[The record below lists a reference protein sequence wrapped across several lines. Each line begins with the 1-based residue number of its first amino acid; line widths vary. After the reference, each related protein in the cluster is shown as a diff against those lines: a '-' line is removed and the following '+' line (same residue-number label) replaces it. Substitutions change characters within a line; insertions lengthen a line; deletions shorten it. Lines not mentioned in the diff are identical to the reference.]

1 MFAAAGIILISILCV
16 SHLYLKSSTPRSFAA
31 AIAAVIAV
39 IAALGYYE
47 IASDTLISKGYG
59 GQWVQP
65 AIFASI
71 FLAVLVVT
79 KLLADYLLPRDV
91 DFGQIPARIAGVV
104 CGAIAGLVISGALF
118 IAIAMS
124 PLALKWPYAR
134 FEQGN
139 INITSPKSSLLN
151 SDEIVAALFS
161 WISKGSMSSGKSF
174 AVYHANFIDQ
184 LHLNRH
190 KAKEYDVYMITAAE
204 AVVLPEKNAVRIED
218 VDQRSFTIVRMGIK
232 GGEIDRGGAMGKD
245 GIVSFTLSQVRIL
258 CKQKDQAA
266 DMTGSARPVYPE
278 AQLLENE
285 LIPVRLDETINV
297 ARGEFESVSSYGR
310 VAWID
315 LAFRVPA
322 DMRPVLLE
330 FKQNA
335 VAPLPKAVVGT
346 AKIDVFTDAE
356 EDEYGEDEE
365 YGYEEEEERGRGR
378 GRDF

>member
-47 IASDTLISKGYG
+47 IASDILISKGQG

-65 AIFASI
+65 AIFVII
-71 FLAVLVVT
+71 FVAVLAAT
-79 KLLADYLLPRDV
+79 KSLADLLLPRNV
-91 DFGQIPARIAGVV
+91 DFGQLPARIVGVV
-104 CGAIAGLVISGALF
+104 CGGVAGVVISGALF

-134 FEQGN
+134 FEQRN

-151 SDEIVAALFS
+151 SDGIVAAMFG

-190 KAKEYDVYMITAAE
+190 KAKDGVYMITAAE
-204 AVVLPEKNAVRIED
+204 AIVVPKKDGVRTFD
-218 VDQRSFTIVRMGIK
+218 VDQRSYTIVRMGIK
-232 GGEIDRGGAMGKD
+232 GSEIDSGGAMDKD
-245 GIVSFTLSQVRIL
+245 GIISFTTSQVRIL
-258 CKQKDQAA
+258 CKQKGQAE

-278 AQLLENE
+278 AQLLDNE

-297 ARGEFESVSSYGR
+297 ARGAFESVSTYGR

-322 DMRPVLLE
+322 NMKPILLE

-335 VAPLPKAVVGT
+335 VAELPKAVAGT
-346 AKIDVFTDAE
+346 AKIDVFTEAE
-356 EDEYGEDEE
+356 DYE
-365 YGYEEEEERGRGR
+365 YEEEYYDEYDE
-378 GRDF
+378 

>member
-1 MFAAAGIILISILCV
+1 MFAAVGIILISILCV
-16 SHLYLKSSTPRSFAA
+16 SHLYLKSSAPRSFAA
-31 AIAAVIAV
+31 AIAAVVAV

-47 IASDTLISKGYG
+47 IASATLISKGHG

-65 AIFASI
+65 AIFVII
-71 FLAVLVVT
+71 FVTVLVVT
-79 KLLADYLLPRDV
+79 KLLADFLLPRDV
-91 DFGQIPARIAGVV
+91 DFGQLPARIAGVL
-104 CGAIAGLVISGALF
+104 CGGVAGVVISGALF

-124 PLALKWPYAR
+124 PVALKWPYAR

-151 SDEIVAALFS
+151 SDGIVADLFA

-190 KAKEYDVYMITAAE
+190 KASDGVYMITAAE
-204 AVVLPEKNAVRIED
+204 AIVVPKKDGVRTFDI
-218 VDQRSFTIVRMGIK
+218 DQRTFTIVRMGIK
-232 GGEIDRGGAMGKD
+232 GGEIDSGGAMDKD
-245 GIVSFTLSQVRIL
+245 GDVSFTLSQVRIL
-258 CKQKDQAA
+258 CKQKDQAE

-278 AQLLENE
+278 AQLLNNE
-285 LIPVRLDETINV
+285 LIPVRLDKTINV
-297 ARGEFESVSSYGR
+297 ARGAFESVSTYGR

-322 DMRPVLLE
+322 DMTPVLLE

-335 VAPLPKAVVGT
+335 VATLPKAVIGT
-346 AKIDVFTDAE
+346 EEIDSLPGNEQYE
-356 EDEYGEDEE
+356 EDEYDE
-365 YGYEEEEERGRGR
+365 
-378 GRDF
+378 

>member
-16 SHLYLKSSTPRSFAA
+16 SHLYLKGSTPRSFAA
-31 AIAAVIAV
+31 AIAAVVAV

-47 IASDTLISKGYG
+47 IASDILISKGRG

-65 AIFASI
+65 AIFAII
-71 FLAVLVVT
+71 FVTVLAVT
-79 KLLADYLLPRDV
+79 KSLADLLLPHNV
-91 DFGQIPARIAGVV
+91 DFGQLPARIAGVV
-104 CGAIAGLVISGALF
+104 CGIVAGVVISGALF
-118 IAIAMS
+118 IA
-124 PLALKWPYAR
+124 LALCPLSDKWPYAR

-139 INITSPKSSLLN
+139 ISITSPKSSLLN
-151 SDEIVAALFS
+151 SDGIVATLFG

-190 KAKEYDVYMITAAE
+190 KAKEGGVYMITAAE
-204 AVVLPEKNAVRIED
+204 AVVVPKKDGVRTFD
-218 VDQRSFTIVRMGIK
+218 VDQRSYTIVRMGIK
-232 GGEIDRGGAMGKD
+232 GGEIDGGGAMDKD
-245 GIVSFTLSQVRIL
+245 GTVSFTPSQVRIL
-258 CKQKDQAA
+258 CKQKGQAE

-297 ARGEFESVSSYGR
+297 ARGEFESVSTYGR

-322 DMRPVLLE
+322 NMRPVLLE

-335 VAPLPKAVVGT
+335 VAELPKAVVGT
-346 AKIDVFTDAE
+346 AEIDSLPGTEQYE
-356 EDEYGEDEE
+356 EQ
-365 YGYEEEEERGRGR
+365 YEEEYEEEY
-378 GRDF
+378 DE

>member
-47 IASDTLISKGYG
+47 IASAILISKGHG

-65 AIFASI
+65 AVFVIIFVTV
-71 FLAVLVVT
+71 LAVT
-79 KLLADYLLPRDV
+79 KYLADYLLPRDV
-91 DFGQIPARIAGVV
+91 DFGQLPARLTGVV
-104 CGAIAGLVISGALF
+104 CGVIAGVVISGALF
-118 IAIAMS
+118 IALAMS

-134 FEQGN
+134 FEQNN

-151 SDEIVAALFS
+151 SDGIVATLFG

-190 KAKEYDVYMITAAE
+190 KASDGVYMITAAE
-204 AVVLPEKNAVRIED
+204 AVVLPKKDGVRIEN
-218 VDQRSFTIVRMGIK
+218 VDQRSYTIVRMGIR
-232 GGEIDRGGAMGKD
+232 GGEIDGGGAMDKD
-245 GIVSFTLSQVRIL
+245 GRVSFTPSQVRIL
-258 CKQKDQAA
+258 CKQKDQAE

-278 AQLLENE
+278 AQLLDNE

-297 ARGEFESVSSYGR
+297 ARDEFESVSTYGR

-322 DMRPVLLE
+322 NMTPVLLE

-346 AKIDVFTDAE
+346 AEIDSLPST
-356 EDEYGEDEE
+356 EE
-365 YGYEEEEERGRGR
+365 YEEYEEYEE
-378 GRDF
+378 